1 MSIKKKIIIII
12 IGVLPLIVISII
24 GFILYQDYKNEQE
37 ISNQKQEI
45 FYEIKEL
52 LPGTTMQDLASDHN
66 CSIKDLTIEQL
77 KSSLQDAKNYKEEQK
92 QYDKIYKPKILEVRE
107 HCIQKI
113 KNEILNE
120 PLTDV
125 IDNARISYYANE
137 LNCFNGIFVQLDT
150 VNEKV
155 IKIGMDIIYDGI
167 CTRETVN
174 PYRKETYSA
183 RIGVSAELYVESD
196 ELCAYTIAGSAT
208 YYPSIYDV
216 LDGEIVNWSIL
227 YPSDVPTATTISN
240 SNEDYVYLYMK
251 NEDVVNDEEK
261 EDSINQN
268 NNSIENSTDLDNNS
282 IQNEQTEIYD
292 KPVSNGTYTDKDYVE
307 KEQGEGSYSVLIIN
321 NGEVEYNSEY
331 ITYKGTYI
339 QEKNRLLITYTKAY
353 GIMDDEVE
361 LDRFNDEFII
371 KNDDTLISSDSN
383 IEFIKE

>member
-1 MSIKKKIIIII
+1 MKIIKY
-12 IGVLPLIVISII
+12 LN
-24 GFILYQDYKNEQE
+24 FTILK
-37 ISNQKQEI
+37 
-45 FYEIKEL
+45 
-52 LPGTTMQDLASDHN
+52 
-66 CSIKDLTIEQL
+66 
-77 KSSLQDAKNYKEEQK
+77 
-92 QYDKIYKPKILEVRE
+92 
-107 HCIQKI
+107 
-113 KNEILNE
+113 
-120 PLTDV
+120 
-125 IDNARISYYANE
+125 
-137 LNCFNGIFVQLDT
+137 
-150 VNEKV
+150 
-155 IKIGMDIIYDGI
+155 
-167 CTRETVN
+167 
-174 PYRKETYSA
+174 
-183 RIGVSAELYVESD
+183 
-196 ELCAYTIAGSAT
+196 
-208 YYPSIYDV
+208 
-216 LDGEIVNWSIL
+216 
-227 YPSDVPTATTISN
+227 
-240 SNEDYVYLYMK
+240 
-251 NEDVVNDEEK
+251 DVVNDEEK